1 MTNLRKILVAA
12 GMVLPLYAMT
22 TRTAGNRV
30 LIPQGET
37 LEDSLFASGEI
48 VRIDGVV
55 DGDVIAFAQRI
66 EIRGTVTG
74 SVMLWA
80 QNVDVRGE
88 VKGTLI
94 GVAQNVVVGGTVG
107 RNVIAAAQ
115 NVRLDRTG
123 LVSGDLVGFGATVT
137 SEGTVARGVRAYS
150 GTGTMAGGV
159 GRDVEFYGGELRVE
173 ESARITGN
181 VKATVSREN
190 AVYVAG
196 GAKVG
201 GTVDKRLQEGT
212 APASPMARVFWEG
225 LWLAATLLTGWVLWR
240 VAPGVVE
247 GSVRNIAAPWPALG
261 MGFVLLVAA
270 PVALLI
276 VALTVI
282 GLPMALMGGALY
294 LAAVYLSRIVV
305 AVWLGQRVMARFGGG
320 TASHGVMLLAGLVM
334 VSVVFAIP
342 LVGLAAKLIVT
353 CLGLGALAWYAY
365 RALRPTPLWT
375 PDSGKPAAGRGPLV
389 LASS

>member
-12 GMVLPLYAMT
+12 SLALPLYAMT
-22 TRTAGNRV
+22 ARTGGNRV

-37 LEDSLFASGEI
+37 LEDSLFASGET

-94 GVAQNVVVGGTVG
+94 GFAQNVLVSGTVG

-123 LVSGDLVGFGATVT
+123 LVNGDLVGFGATVT
-137 SEGTVARGVRAYS
+137 SEGTVSRGVRAYS

-173 ESARITGN
+173 DSARITGN
-181 VKATVSREN
+181 VRARVSKESDL
-190 AVYVAG
+190 YVAG

-201 GTVDKRLQEGT
+201 GTVDKRLQEPA
-212 APASPMARVFWEG
+212 APASPIARVLWEG
-225 LWLAATLLTGWVLWR
+225 LWLAAMMLTGWVLWR
-240 VAPGVVE
+240 VAPRVVE
-247 GSVRNIAAPWPALG
+247 GSVRNVATPWPALG

-270 PVALLI
+270 PVALVI

-294 LAAVYLSRIVV
+294 LTAVYLSRMVV
-305 AVWLGQRVMARFGGG
+305 AVWLGQRVMARFAGGAG
-320 TASHGVMLLAGLVM
+320 NHGLILLSGLAI

-342 LVGLAAKLIVT
+342 LVGLVAKLIAT
-353 CLGLGALAWYAY
+353 CLGLGAFAWYGY
-365 RALRPTPLWT
+365 RALRPTPLLT
-375 PDSGKPAAGRGPLV
+375 PDSGETAARRGPLV